1 MFKEILRDRLQTL
14 ARILSGRGKLTL
26 AFGRASKTDLKNITL
41 RYMDTIV
48 PGVPA
53 SRAECLLAM
62 KAACAHEAGHIHFT
76 SGGLM
81 KEAVREHPVLGVLF
95 NIVEDARI
103 ERCMANA
110 YPGTLTW
117 FRFLNDYIF
126 IHRPDWG
133 EGPQALLGGLNV
145 YAVVGRVP
153 EKIDDPEILKLIE
166 KCAPAIDRGRLG
178 KNSRGALEC
187 AREIWGIIKDYVKS
201 WTPPETPAMFGS
213 GEAEEAPPGSLD
225 PRRKPVIKPVPKT
238 PEESGDKPK
247 EKGESKSKADG
258 SPEVPEES
266 EKDCKSSR
274 SISKEKPG
282 EPTGDHP
289 EKGGGETP
297 GKSEDPEETP
307 EVEDGPGYSKSDES
321 PEEPPGCKEAGKTP
335 ERPDT
340 LEDAGETAEKAGS
353 GEDTGKTPEEPD
365 TGEDAAE
372 AAGEPDSCE
381 DTGETPEGCG
391 GAGEPS
397 GPEEATGGP
406 GDEAREEEP
415 KEMTGMLNDHSG
427 KEEHD
432 HLEGPHDYPEGDSED
447 MDGPDE
453 GFTDDIPDMHLEDE
467 FPDEDP
473 IDLGDYDE
481 LLGAAEDEMASI
493 ESAAFREEKSREP
506 EPASINPEKIMAE
519 FSKDVHRGCQL
530 VIEEKFPVTEST
542 KLEYEKLLSEVKPYV
557 SRTVQEI
564 RKILE
569 YRATLKERGLKKGK
583 LDCGAL
589 WKLGTKD
596 PGVFYKVRQPDDIP
610 KLAVYLLVDCSGS
623 MGYHKMERARQAACL
638 LAEAC
643 VALKIPVN
651 VTGFTAE
658 VGDINN
664 VTHYR
669 VLGFNEVDGRHKIN
683 FLKARCENRD
693 GYSIR
698 VASKELELR
707 PEEKKVL
714 VVLSDGLP
722 ASPYMDYYGDRGVAD
737 TAKAVRWAEKRGIGV
752 IGLFFGSERDLPQA
766 QVMYN
771 NLIFVSDIEVLPQT
785 VGRVLKKVIQN
796 L

>member
-1 MFKEILRDRLQTL
+1 MFKEIVRDRLQTL

-26 AFGRASKTDLKNITL
+26 TFGRTSETDFKSITL

-76 SGGLM
+76 SDGVM
-81 KEAVREHPVLGVLF
+81 KEAVRESPVLGILF

-117 FRFLNDYIF
+117 FRFMNDYIF

-133 EGPQALLGGLNV
+133 EGPQALLGGLV
-145 YAVVGRVP
+145 SYAVIGRVP

-166 KCAPAIDRGRLG
+166 KCAPVIDRGRLE

-201 WTPPETPAMFGS
+201 WTPPEAPKMFGS
-213 GEAEEAPPGSLD
+213 GEAKEAPPGSLD

-238 PEESGDKPK
+238 SEESGDKP
-247 EKGESKSKADG
+247 GESEPEAVETGGSSGCPKDG
-258 SPEVPEES
+258 GKPGGPEET
-266 EKDCKSSR
+266 KRDCESGGP
-274 SISKEKPG
+274 ISKEKPG

-297 GKSEDPEETP
+297 GESEDPEETP

-335 ERPDT
+335 E
-340 LEDAGETAEKAGS
+340 
-353 GEDTGKTPEEPD
+353 EPD

-372 AAGEPDSCE
+372 AAGEPDSGE

-391 GAGEPS
+391 GTGESS
-397 GPEEATGGP
+397 GPEEATGDP
-406 GDEAREEEP
+406 GDEAREEKPEGAP
-415 KEMTGMLNDHSG
+415 DGMLDAHSG

-447 MDGPDE
+447 IDGPDE
-453 GFTDDIPDMHLEDE
+453 EFTDDIPDGHTDLEEGDE

-481 LLGAAEDEMASI
+481 LLEAAEDEIESI
-493 ESAAFREEKSREP
+493 ESAASREEKSREP
-506 EPASINPEKIMAE
+506 EPASIDPEKIMAE
-519 FSKDVHRGCQL
+519 FSEDIHRGCRL
-530 VIEEKFPVTEST
+530 VIKEKFPVTEAT
-542 KLEYEKLLSEVKPYV
+542 RLEYDKLLAGVRPYV
-557 SRTVQEI
+557 NRTVQEI

-569 YRATLKERGLKKGK
+569 YRATLRERGLKKGK

-623 MGYHKMERARQAACL
+623 MKHGAKMEKARQAACL

-643 VALKIPVN
+643 IALKIPVN

-658 VGDINN
+658 VYYSND

-683 FLKARCENRD
+683 FLRARCENRD

-698 VASKELELR
+698 VAVKELELR

-722 ASPYMDYYGDRGVAD
+722 VSPYMDYYGDKGVAD

-771 NLIFVSDIEVLPQT
+771 NLIFVADIEVLPQT